1 MTKLIIVR
9 HGQSMAN
16 LNGTFAGQ
24 VDVPLSPLGHRQAE
38 ELKEYLTKEYKIDMV
53 YSSALSRACDTVSP
67 TAAALGLSVIRDE
80 GLKEINGGKWEGLT
94 HEEIARKF
102 PEDFAVWRENI
113 GLSRCTGGESMR
125 ELQERSIAATARI
138 AAENDG
144 RTVLI
149 GTHAGFLRAMICY
162 WRGIPLGE
170 MKNTAWVPNASVT
183 EVEYDGGRYKLIKE
197 GEISFLHGD
206 VTRLTNI

>member
-24 VDVPLSPLGHRQAE
+24 VDVPLSPLGRRQAE
-38 ELKEYLTKEYKIDMV
+38 ELKEYLTAQYKIDVV
-53 YSSALSRACDTVSP
+53 YSSALSRACDTVAP
-67 TAAALGLSVIRDE
+67 TAAALGLPVIKDA
-80 GLKEINGGKWEGLT
+80 GLKEIDGGKWEGLT
-94 HEEIARKF
+94 HEEIAQKF
-102 PEDFAVWRENI
+102 PADFALWRDNI
-113 GLSRCTGGESMR
+113 GLSHCTGGESMR
-125 ELQERSIAATARI
+125 ELQERSIAATKRI
-138 AAENDG
+138 AEENDG

-170 MKNTAWVPNASVT
+170 MKNTTWVPNASVT
-183 EVEYDGGRYKLIKE
+183 EVLYEDGKYKLIKE
-197 GEISFLHGD
+197 GEVSFLHGD

>member
-24 VDVPLSPLGHRQAE
+24 VDVPLSPMGRRQAE
-38 ELKEYLTKEYKIDMV
+38 ELKDYLLSHYKIDV
-53 YSSALSRACDTVSP
+53 IYSSALSRACDTVAP
-67 TAAALGLSVIRDE
+67 TAAALGLPVIKDE
-80 GLKEINGGKWEGLT
+80 GLKEIDGGEWEGLT
-94 HEEIARKF
+94 HEEIAKKF
-102 PEDFAVWRENI
+102 PADFALWRDNI
-113 GLSRCTGGESMR
+113 GLSHCTGGESMR
-125 ELQERSIAATARI
+125 GLQERSITATNRI
-138 AAENDG
+138 VEENKG

-162 WRGIPLGE
+162 WRGIPLE
-170 MKNTAWVPNASVT
+170 DMKNTTWVPNASVT
-183 EVEYDGGRYKLIKE
+183 EVEYDGGKYKLLRE

-206 VTRLTNI
+206 VTRLTDI

>member
-38 ELKEYLTKEYKIDMV
+38 ELKEYLTRRFKIDV
-53 YSSALSRACDTVSP
+53 IYSSALSRACDTVAP
-67 TAAALGLSVIRDE
+67 TAAALGLPVIRDA
-80 GLKEINGGKWEGLT
+80 GLKEIDGGKWEGLT
-94 HEEIARKF
+94 NVEIAQKF
-102 PEDFAVWRENI
+102 PADFALWRDNI
-113 GLSRCTGGESMR
+113 GLSRCTGGESIR
-125 ELQERSIAATARI
+125 ELQQRSIATTKRI
-138 AAENDG
+138 AEENDG

-162 WRGIPLGE
+162 WRGIPLEE
-170 MKNTAWVPNASVT
+170 MKSTTWVPNASVT
-183 EVEYDGGRYKLIKE
+183 EVDYEDGKFRLLQE

>member
-24 VDVPLSPLGHRQAE
+24 IDVPLSPLGHRQAE
-38 ELKEYLTKEYKIDMV
+38 ELKEYLISRYKIDV
-53 YSSALSRACDTVSP
+53 IYSSTLSRACDTVAP
-67 TAAALGLSVIRDE
+67 TAAALGLPVIKDA
-80 GLKEINGGKWEGLT
+80 GLKEIDGGKWEGLT
-94 HEEIARKF
+94 NVEVAQKF
-102 PEDFAVWRENI
+102 PADFALWRDNI
-113 GLSRCTGGESMR
+113 GLSRCTGGESIR
-125 ELQERSIAATARI
+125 ELQERSIAAINRI
-138 AAENDG
+138 AEENDG

-162 WRGIPLGE
+162 WRGIPLEE

-183 EVEYDGGRYKLIKE
+183 EAEYADGKYKLLRE